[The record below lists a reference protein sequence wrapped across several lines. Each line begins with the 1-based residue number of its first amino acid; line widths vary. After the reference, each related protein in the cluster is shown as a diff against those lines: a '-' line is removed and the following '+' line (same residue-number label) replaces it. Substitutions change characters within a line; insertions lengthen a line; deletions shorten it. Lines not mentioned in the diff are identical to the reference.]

1 VNLDQERKDVL
12 RVKMKKSKA
21 IIRFLGNFFL
31 GALGVVGVG
40 WFLIVAYPK
49 TTKTVYI
56 VGSLCILMC
65 LWSAFDDMRK
75 RLKPNITKDQ
85 SEKQASDH

>member
-1 VNLDQERKDVL
+1 
-12 RVKMKKSKA
+12 MKKSKA
-21 IIRFLGNFFL
+21 IIRFLGNFLL

-65 LWSAFDDMRK
+65 LWSAYDDMRK
-75 RLKPNITKDQ
+75 RVKQNISIDQ
-85 SEKQASDH
+85 KEKQENENSTRTEEPDKNRS